1 MENYWFNP
9 QVIEEIK
16 SLALHFSE
24 KKCVHLVFSGEKG
37 ISKHDAIQLYLDA
50 LGETKLVLNHLDF
63 SFQEFSVD
71 SFFASSFQ
79 YVINQQPFFQN
90 FLRRFSAKQQKYI
103 QQKLGELHHNF
114 GKKEDW
120 YLEIY
125 LELLAS
131 IPDKNSMIIILKN
144 IDHIPQADFENLQK
158 FLLNFN
164 NLPIQIIYSRDADD
178 PFKRTISGAKEILIT
193 KLSIQSM
200 EKAIQKSLRTS
211 VLNARLITNHCYLK
225 TGGIPL
231 KVSLLLHSLYQS
243 ILDHQQPEII
253 HLKKLQKL
261 KVPESWDDI
270 FCLYYQM
277 EDPIA
282 RKVLAVTALLDEPLQ
297 SKDFI
302 LILLHI
308 GLSKRIIDKWIA
320 LGFLKYFWYEGE
332 KCLVVEPLH
341 FKKWIRESIPTE
353 EWADLLIT
361 IAQLQLAGKFKKIYP
376 LSDIVHRAGENQ
388 LAMTLAENEGYY
400 FYQYKKFL
408 PAIDRLYFFVRTAES
423 AGNYI
428 SRLPEVFENLAD
440 LYIQLGMYEN
450 AFEMLKKYRG
460 TFSETDLERDE
471 SVKVKWLE
479 INLKMAR
486 VLIEMDSFHEARYL
500 IRETRVKKYS
510 QPHIIAQCY
519 ELSGD
524 IEVNLAHP
532 SRAIHY
538 YRKAFVFYQKA
549 KHSANLSSLYD
560 KLKTLV
566 KGNRLQQLKIIR
578 EFEAAVDKYDQLIEF
593 RAILFHD
600 EISLLLQNRIFF
612 NLLPKCHSLEKLL
625 NDLYEP
631 KLNLQLTFYLSE
643 IYAQRGKWSLVL
655 RYFSQASKEL
665 YVEQHPELQVHI
677 LLQLALVYK
686 EQAHYGTAVRMLHSA
701 QEIAVEKNYLDQIH
715 EIKLHLGHVYLLVH
729 NFLKAFD
736 LLKEVQQWANVHH
749 QNHLG
754 FLVRLYLSYY
764 ELSHK
769 RMEKSRQMLS
779 EAKRILNQNFS
790 QIDYLNYLFYM
801 AVWLIHA
808 DRPTAALWVI
818 HRLLKTSEGI
828 PRYRVSGFYLKGV
841 AEFKR
846 KEYISSKKYLQKALA
861 LSTKWDFPWIKYLTL
876 CAQARHSAQ
885 TADQK
890 IVQRRYHK
898 ACRYIKDLAENMGDN
913 ILGTQFLESQS
924 HEDILFFCK
933 KRFPQS
939 EVLRNDLT
947 ISL

>member
-9 QVIEEIK
+9 QVIDEIK
-16 SLALHFSE
+16 TLAPDFSE

-37 ISKHDAIQLYLDA
+37 ISKHDAIQLYLET
-50 LGETKLVLNHLDF
+50 LGENKIVLNHLDF
-63 SFQEFSVD
+63 SFQEFSIE
-71 SFFASSFQ
+71 SFLASSFQ
-79 YVINQQPFFQN
+79 YFINQQSFFQN
-90 FLRRFSAKQQKYI
+90 FLQRFSEKQQRYI
-103 QQKLGELHHNF
+103 QQKLEEVHNNF

-131 IPDKNSMIIILKN
+131 ISDKNSLVIILKN
-144 IDHIPQADFENLQK
+144 IDHISQADFESLQK
-158 FLLNFN
+158 FLLNFS

-178 PFKRTISGAKEILIT
+178 PFKHTISGAKEVVLS

-200 EKAIQKSLRTS
+200 EKAIQKSFRTS

-231 KVSLLLHSLYQS
+231 KVSLLLHSLYRS
-243 ILDHQQPEII
+243 ILEHQQPEII

-261 KVPESWDDI
+261 KVPELWDEI
-270 FCLYYQM
+270 FGLYYRM

-282 RKVLAVTALLDEPLQ
+282 RKVLAITALIDEPFC
-297 SKDFI
+297 SKDFV
-302 LILLHI
+302 LTLSHI
-308 GLSKRIIDKWIA
+308 GLPKNSLDKWIN
-320 LGFLKYFWYEGE
+320 LGILKYFWYEGE

-341 FKKWIRESIPTE
+341 FKKWIREFIPIE
-353 EWADLLIT
+353 ELSELLIR
-361 IAQLQLAGKFKKIYP
+361 IAQLQLARKFKKVYP

-388 LAMTLAENEGYY
+388 LAMTLAEIEGHY
-400 FYQYKKFL
+400 FYQHKKFL
-408 PAIDRLYFFVRTAES
+408 PAVDRLYFFVRTAES
-423 AGNYI
+423 DGRYI
-428 SRLPEVFENLAD
+428 SRLPEVFEKLAD
-440 LYIQLGMYEN
+440 LYIQLGIYEN

-460 TFSETDLERDE
+460 TFSETVLEQDE
-471 SVKVKWLE
+471 SAKTKWLE

-500 IRETRVKKYS
+500 IRETQVKKYS

-532 SRAIHY
+532 QRAIQY
-538 YRKAFVFYQKA
+538 YKRAFIFYQKA
-549 KHSANLSSLYD
+549 KRSADLYPLYD

-566 KGNRLQQLKIIR
+566 KGNRPQQLKIIR
-578 EFEAAVDKYDQLIEF
+578 EFERVLDKNIQLNEF
-593 RAILFHD
+593 KAILFHD

-655 RYFSQASKEL
+655 KYFNKAMKEL
-665 YVEQHPELQVHI
+665 YVEQHPELQVQI

-686 EQAHYGTAVRMLHSA
+686 EQAHYGTAVRMLNSA
-701 QEIAVEKNYLDQIH
+701 QEIAVEKNYLNQIH
-715 EIKLHLGHVYLLVH
+715 EMKLHLGHIYLLVH

-790 QIDYLNYLFYM
+790 VIDYLNYLFYL
-801 AVWLIHA
+801 AIWLIQA
-808 DRPTAALWVI
+808 NRPTVALWVI
-818 HRLLKTSEGI
+818 NRLLKTSEGI
-828 PRYRVSGFYLKGV
+828 PRYRISSFYLKGV

-846 KEYISSKKYLQKALA
+846 KEYISSKKYLQKALM
-861 LSTKWDFPWIKYLTL
+861 LSAKWDFPWIKYLVL

-885 TADQK
+885 TEDQK
-890 IVQRRYHK
+890 IIQRQYHK

-924 HEDILFFCK
+924 HEDILFYCK
-933 KRFPQS
+933 K
-939 EVLRNDLT
+939 
-947 ISL
+947 